1 MHLPKDFHWHDPR
14 HTFATIMA
22 KNEVNLKELANIL
35 GHRTGE
41 FTLQVYVEQKPE
53 IHEGV
58 CQYFDLLAE
67 LTDIQTEENGD
78 LYWEKNINDIE
89 GYMAFLDSFIRGA
102 LE

>member
-1 MHLPKDFHWHDPR
+1 M
-14 HTFATIMA
+14 
-22 KNEVNLKELANIL
+22 NLKELANVL

-53 IHEGV
+53 IYEGV
-58 CQYFDLLAE
+58 HQYFDLLAE
-67 LTDIQTEENGD
+67 LAGIRTDESED
-78 LYWEKNINDIE
+78 LHQEKTVNDIE